1 MNNIKVSIL
10 VPVYNTS
17 EYLRKCLDTLVGQT
31 LKEIEIICVND
42 GSTDNSLEI
51 LEQYAAR
58 DARVVIVNKPNG
70 GLPSARNAGIDN
82 AKGEYI
88 GFVDSDDYVELNMF
102 ERLYN
107 TAKKKNSEVVVC
119 GAHIF
124 PDKPK
129 ASDWFYDVLSPRTY
143 NYKKF
148 TPELLFKEKGARP
161 FLWRNLVKRDL
172 IVRENIRL
180 REDIVLGEDQA
191 FQFRVFPKARGI
203 SFISDKLYHYCW
215 YRPGSIMAGAAQGK
229 KISAKFNKHMNLC
242 LHVMDE
248 VMKLP
253 DYEQMKKQTLFW
265 SVDLLYED
273 FIKLSERER
282 RSAART
288 MTEKWE
294 QFGYRPLYKT
304 FEPYVNDMFDY
315 FYLNARSASEEDVDV
330 SIIVNLYS
338 CAEYMN
344 DFKASVLADKA
355 IKSEVIFLNNGSD
368 APTYMHLHKWLT
380 SDTRVRVVNQP
391 YETRAN
397 TYNLGLSLA
406 SGRAVVFAD
415 AHDIFEKGALS
426 SYYEKI
432 KAGADVAI
440 NGNCIAGGNMKEA
453 PLPSL
458 YGMMLDRKFLI
469 DSEILFGEYN
479 SLTTRA
485 FALKALLSAKNA
497 DTVCADLVRER
508 ANWHRDWLYKEE
520 ARDLLE
526 GYLELLSLTAQ
537 SGMAKAHLSLV
548 DELNGKKTVETII
561 NASRPY
567 TTAVADN
574 PNGENSQSNIF
585 SLICKINKA
594 IDKNMIGGNAGA
606 YKLLAAFAQ
615 RKNSFLT
622 YELKL

>member
-82 AKGEYI
+82 AKGEYL

-143 NYKKF
+143 HYSKF

-215 YRPGSIMAGAAQGK
+215 YRPGSIMAGAAQG
-229 KISAKFNKHMNLC
+229 
-242 LHVMDE
+242 
-248 VMKLP
+248 
-253 DYEQMKKQTLFW
+253 
-265 SVDLLYED
+265 
-273 FIKLSERER
+273 
-282 RSAART
+282 
-288 MTEKWE
+288 
-294 QFGYRPLYKT
+294 
-304 FEPYVNDMFDY
+304 
-315 FYLNARSASEEDVDV
+315 
-330 SIIVNLYS
+330 
-338 CAEYMN
+338 
-344 DFKASVLADKA
+344 
-355 IKSEVIFLNNGSD
+355 
-368 APTYMHLHKWLT
+368 
-380 SDTRVRVVNQP
+380 
-391 YETRAN
+391 
-397 TYNLGLSLA
+397 
-406 SGRAVVFAD
+406 
-415 AHDIFEKGALS
+415 
-426 SYYEKI
+426 
-432 KAGADVAI
+432 
-440 NGNCIAGGNMKEA
+440 
-453 PLPSL
+453 
-458 YGMMLDRKFLI
+458 
-469 DSEILFGEYN
+469 
-479 SLTTRA
+479 
-485 FALKALLSAKNA
+485 
-497 DTVCADLVRER
+497 
-508 ANWHRDWLYKEE
+508 
-520 ARDLLE
+520 
-526 GYLELLSLTAQ
+526 
-537 SGMAKAHLSLV
+537 
-548 DELNGKKTVETII
+548 
-561 NASRPY
+561 
-567 TTAVADN
+567 
-574 PNGENSQSNIF
+574 
-585 SLICKINKA
+585 
-594 IDKNMIGGNAGA
+594 
-606 YKLLAAFAQ
+606 
-615 RKNSFLT
+615 
-622 YELKL
+622 